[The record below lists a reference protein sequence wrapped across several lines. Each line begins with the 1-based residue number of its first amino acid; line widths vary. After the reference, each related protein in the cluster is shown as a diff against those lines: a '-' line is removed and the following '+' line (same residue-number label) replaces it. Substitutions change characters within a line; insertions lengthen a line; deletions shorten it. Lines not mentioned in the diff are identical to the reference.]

1 VGREDNTFA
10 AIGILLIAVL
20 IISALVWLAMIALGD
35 DVPPPPPPPV
45 RSDNATSDNATAM
58 VPLLSG
64 KDNCVDVDVR
74 TPRETPLSL
83 KNSYQNHEF
92 LYWVK
97 ASVENRCERPLQLTI
112 YVKPNQSELETLVEF
127 DVNRPPFV
135 RTVSEGKSFNAA
147 IDTMFKFIKRD
158 DPTRRTLP
166 IVWVIEDKETGKTLD
181 SGTVQLMILP
191 RNVVN
196 WDLTTPDL
204 MLPKDFLFASLTAWV
219 AFPEPAI
226 RRYAN
231 KLAAEL
237 PLELPGPAFATAW
250 FEGLYGRFFSTEA
263 ENPLLP
269 VNPMREWRQLP
280 PTGEQTILVP
290 DEILERGGRVDA
302 VEATLLLVALTRASG
317 QLKGVPVALF
327 ALGGGEQEQPDVL
340 LGWSAG
346 ANQWSAVSVSRAREL
361 DFQGNLAQ
369 SSARLNTLT
378 ERYPDINRALNGEG
392 GRWSLGSQAGHG
404 VYIDPEHAVMAID
417 FEIAAKRYQIR
428 GLP

>member
-1 VGREDNTFA
+1 VGRDDNTFA
-10 AIGILLIAVL
+10 AVGILLIAVL
-20 IISALVWLAMIALGD
+20 IITALVWLAVIALGND
-35 DVPPPPPPPV
+35 DTPPPPDPI
-45 RSDNATSDNATAM
+45 DKATSDNATAL
-58 VPLLSG
+58 VPLLPREG
-64 KDNCVDVDVR
+64 NCVDVDVR
-74 TPRETPLSL
+74 TPREIPLSL

-135 RTVSEGKSFNAA
+135 RTVSEGNSFDAA

-166 IVWVIEDKETGKTLD
+166 IVWVIEDKETGKTLG

-204 MLPKDFLFASLTAWV
+204 ALPKDFLFASLAAWV

-226 RRYAN
+226 RRYA
-231 KLAAEL
+231 KKFAAEL

-250 FEGLYGRFFSTEA
+250 FEALYGQFFSTEA
-263 ENPLLP
+263 EKPLLP

-290 DEILERGGRVDA
+290 DQILENGGRVDA

-317 QLKGVPVALF
+317 QLKGVPVAFF
-327 ALGGGEQEQPDVL
+327 ALGGDEREQPDVL

-346 ANQWSAVSVSRAREL
+346 SNQWAAISVSRAREL
-361 DFQGNLAQ
+361 NFQTNLAQ
-369 SSARLNTLT
+369 SSERLNALAD
-378 ERYPDINRALNGEG
+378 RHPDMNRALAGAG
-392 GRWSLGSQAGHG
+392 GRWSLDSEAGHG
-404 VYIDPEHAVMAID
+404 VYINPKDAVMAID